1 MRRTFSILFLL
12 TVSILILQS
21 ADSSPT
27 DWLQNE
33 LLQWDQSIF
42 QVDISPKG
50 RFYAV
55 SGYQDVELYDI
66 RHQLIWHNRGGFVQ
80 GQASRK
86 PIVFSPDGD
95 FLCIGN
101 A

>member
-12 TVSILILQS
+12 TVSILIIQS

-33 LLQWDQSIF
+33 LLRWDQSIF

-66 RHQLIWHNRGGFVQ
+66 SHQLIWHNRETSIHQLNTPVEIHIWIDIKSF
-80 GQASRK
+80 
-86 PIVFSPDGD
+86 
-95 FLCIGN
+95 
-101 A
+101 